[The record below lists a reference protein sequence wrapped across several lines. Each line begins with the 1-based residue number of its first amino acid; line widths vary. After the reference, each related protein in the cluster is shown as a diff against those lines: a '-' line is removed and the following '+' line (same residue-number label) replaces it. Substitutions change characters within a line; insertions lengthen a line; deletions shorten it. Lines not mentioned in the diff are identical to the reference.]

1 MLSIAMLSIGMQTI
15 IFLSLAIL
23 SIEMPS
29 VIILIVVMLGIVILS
44 VVMLIDVAFYNSTDS
59 IEKHL
64 KPSQTTFTRLS
75 QYLI

>member
-1 MLSIAMLSIGMQTI
+1 MLRIAMLSNGMQTI
-15 IFLSLAIL
+15 VFLSLAML

-29 VIILIVVMLGIVILS
+29 VIILIVVMLGIVFLS

-64 KPSQTTFTRLS
+64 KPSQKTFTWLN